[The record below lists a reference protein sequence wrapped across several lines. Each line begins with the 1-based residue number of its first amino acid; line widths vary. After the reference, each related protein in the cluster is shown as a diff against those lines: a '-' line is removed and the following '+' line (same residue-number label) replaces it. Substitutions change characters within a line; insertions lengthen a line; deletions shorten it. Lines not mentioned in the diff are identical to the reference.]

1 MAAVAPRVFAADT
14 LFTYKGKT
22 YEPKDLTPA
31 MQSTLHDLRME
42 NYLRMQAFADE
53 TVYQDYIAD
62 GAKKAG
68 KPEKDF
74 EDSLFKVSEPSD
86 KEVADWFEG
95 NKGRL
100 PPNYTLDQIKGD
112 IKTLLK
118 GESKKK
124 QREDLLAKL
133 KKDGGFT
140 LAVGEPVPPEFKIDA
155 EGYPTKGPQAA
166 KVRIIEFADFQCPHC
181 KHAVDLLDKALKKY
195 DGKVS
200 LTYLDFPIKG
210 EVSNQLAYGAFCA
223 DKQGKY
229 WEFHKLA
236 FDKQGTLNKDS
247 SKDLAKELK
256 LDEAKFADCL
266 KSGEAEKRVAKSR
279 AEGERIGI
287 TGTPGLFVNGRRVAL
302 HEDDDLYKE
311 IDRAL
316 KGGAS

>member
-1 MAAVAPRVFAADT
+1 LAADT
-14 LFTYKGKT
+14 LFTYKGKA

-42 NYLRMQAFADE
+42 NYLRMQAFADQMIYDAY
-53 TVYQDYIAD
+53 VAD
-62 GAKKAG
+62 EAKKSG
-68 KPEKDF
+68 KSEKDV
-74 EDSLFKVSEPSD
+74 EEALFKAPEPTD

-118 GESKKK
+118 GEAKKK
-124 QREDLLAKL
+124 QREELIAKL
-133 KKDGGFT
+133 KKEGHFS
-140 LAVGEPVPPEFKIDA
+140 LAAAEPTPPEFKIDA
-155 EGYPTKGPQAA
+155 EGYPVKGPANA
-166 KVRIIEFADFQCPHC
+166 KVKIVEFADFQCPHC
-181 KHAVDLLDKALKKY
+181 KHAVELLEKALKKY

-210 EVSNQLAYGAFCA
+210 EVSNALAYGAYCA

-229 WEFHKLA
+229 WEYHGLA
-236 FDKQGTLNKDS
+236 FAKQGTLNKDS
-247 SKDLAKELK
+247 AKDLAKELK
-256 LDEAKFADCL
+256 LDDAKFDACL
-266 KSGEAEKRVAKSR
+266 KSGDAEKQVAKAR

-302 HEDDDLYKE
+302 RDDEDLYKE
-311 IDRAL
+311 IERAL